1 MVWDGIG
8 RKILLS
14 LMALLGGGCAS
25 SASVDVPELSL
36 RSTVLRIYDSVGR
49 GDEAEYRRLVRLSP
63 DDQYSDALTVTMFE
77 SIRLHQAVERAF
89 GQSTTAPATTRPS
102 DMLAAVDYR
111 QNARAMHDAGQSW
124 TFTVRGDRATIDQ
137 LADRPGAPAFRR
149 VNDRWMLVPPPWDTR
164 PDTATYRLMVESER
178 QMAAALLVARRA
190 VEAGSARSV
199 EEVNVILRDLLTEED
214 AAASAPTVKRSSTRG
229 GTAR

>member
-1 MVWDGIG
+1 MGWDGIG
-8 RKILLS
+8 RMILLS

-25 SASVDVPELSL
+25 SGSQDVPHPSL
-36 RSTVLRIYDSVGR
+36 RSTVLRIYESVER

-63 DDQYSDALTVTMFE
+63 DDRYSDALTATMFE

-89 GQSTTAPATTRPS
+89 GLSTTAPATTKPS

-137 LADRPGAPAFRR
+137 LADRPGAPTFRR
-149 VNDRWMLVPPPWDTR
+149 VNDQWMLVPPPWDTR
-164 PDTATYRLMVESER
+164 RDTSTYRLMVESER
-178 QMAAALLVARRA
+178 QLAGALATARAAIVDGGAK
-190 VEAGSARSV
+190 SV
-199 EEVNVILRDLLTEED
+199 EDVNAILRELLTD
-214 AAASAPTVKRSSTRG
+214 PTRRP
-229 GTAR
+229 